1 MPVSQ
6 LLVAAGHPCSL
17 NGRHTTLVYA
27 SILTWASPLCW
38 CVTPSTFS
46 LTRTLV
52 IGFGATLDKPGG
64 YLKILHLVASVKN
77 FSPNK
82 IDLLMALSAL
92 PALLA
97 SPIAAPAKLLLG
109 TGPGRSQECREFTS
123 PGAALPCGT
132 PGLASSSCR
141 VLQSLLLSALAVS
154 PGATSPRS
162 HPHPRPLPGVSF

>member
-27 SILTWASPLCW
+27 SIFTWASPLCW

-82 IDLLMALSAL
+82 INSQVLVGLS
-92 PALLA
+92 
-97 SPIAAPAKLLLG
+97 SGDEAPFNPLQVG
-109 TGPGRSQECREFTS
+109 TATPSHFTAETPESQKSKITCS
-123 PGAALPCGT
+123 QLNNY
-132 PGLASSSCR
+132 
-141 VLQSLLLSALAVS
+141 
-154 PGATSPRS
+154 
-162 HPHPRPLPGVSF
+162 